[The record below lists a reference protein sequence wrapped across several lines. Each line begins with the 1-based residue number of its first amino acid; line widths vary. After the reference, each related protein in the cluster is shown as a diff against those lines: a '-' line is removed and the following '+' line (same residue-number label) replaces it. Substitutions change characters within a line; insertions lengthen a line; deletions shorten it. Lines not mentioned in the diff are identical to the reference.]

1 MTGDDYFN
9 KISEMFKKSADGK
22 EEVRSE
28 EEEEKVLSEE
38 LGEKSDAESIK

>member
-38 LGEKSDAESIK
+38 LGEKSDADSIK